1 MVELGKE
8 GRKVRHRLRLKHRV
22 DETQEAWISRFEDA
36 SRKATEKGED
46 VKQVRGGEVVFTYAY
61 QRNST
66 VPVIWQWSATLY
78 CTSSFLGFLFFLS
91 CEYNFSPS
99 LYSPLLRHR
108 PLSSHRRIFQK
119 REHLAPRCARA
130 ASLSSSVRFILIP
143 TANDSLPSKR
153 RRTQSTVASSRAIST
168 LSQHSHKHRKSL
180 SIHDDDAELPGTS
193 QWQAKS
199 TQRLQGKSTGKRNH
213 YRHQNRLRK
222 QRRRKFGCSKLS
234 WPRHG

>member
-119 REHLAPRCARA
+119 REHLAPRRARA
-130 ASLSSSVRFILIP
+130 ASKYIQL
-143 TANDSLPSKR
+143 T
-153 RRTQSTVASSRAIST
+153 
-168 LSQHSHKHRKSL
+168 SHKPDTWLVYVGRPDGRWWAGAWRVSDMEKLAVCAS
-180 SIHDDDAELPGTS
+180 TS
-193 QWQAKS
+193 FS
-199 TQRLQGKSTGKRNH
+199 HPN
-213 YRHQNRLRK
+213 
-222 QRRRKFGCSKLS
+222 
-234 WPRHG
+234 